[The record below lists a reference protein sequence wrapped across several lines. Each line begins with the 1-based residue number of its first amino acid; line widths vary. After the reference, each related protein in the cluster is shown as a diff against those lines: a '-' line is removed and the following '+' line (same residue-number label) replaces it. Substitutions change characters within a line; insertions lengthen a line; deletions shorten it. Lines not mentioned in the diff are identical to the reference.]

1 MSTAT
6 MTTNGKTA
14 GKAVP
19 TNAAATILKAT
30 PAPKQLAV
38 PTDLTAA
45 NTQAVTEAING
56 VIADAFALYLK
67 TKNFHWHLSGI
78 HFRDFHLLFD
88 EHAEQILESID
99 PLAER
104 IRKIGGTTLR
114 SISHVSKLQS
124 ISDDNDAFVAPHDM
138 ILRLLADNRHMATT
152 QRAALELCEEQR
164 DHPTSNLLEDVLDG
178 TERRIWF
185 LYEISLGFEETS
197 ASANGKSAN
206 GKSVS

>member
-6 MTTNGKTA
+6 LATNGKTA
-14 GKAVP
+14 GKAMP
-19 TNAAATILKAT
+19 ANTATVLKAT
-30 PAPKQLAV
+30 PAPMQLAV

-45 NTQAVTEAING
+45 NTQAVTEALNG
-56 VIADAFALYLK
+56 IIADAFALYLK

-88 EHAEQILESID
+88 EHADQILESID

-104 IRKIGGTTLR
+104 IRKIGGTTIR
-114 SISHVSKLQS
+114 SISHVSTLQS
-124 ISDDNDAFVAPHDM
+124 ISDDNDAFVAPQDM
-138 ILRLLADNRHMATT
+138 IARLLADNRHMATA

-164 DHPTSNLLEDVLDG
+164 DHPTSNLLEEVLDA

-185 LYEISLGFEETS
+185 LFEISRDFGLSDAMS
-197 ASANGKSAN
+197 ADGKSSNGKSAA
-206 GKSVS
+206 